1 MAEEKNEVEQLTNA
15 QVEVSSSE
23 QGPDPVWG
31 VGVGIIGLL
40 TMATG
45 GALTWHW
52 VFNVGELVML
62 IGAAMFLGA
71 VTLTSLKQRPLRFRM
86 PWASRAEEEAPAS
99 ASASTE

>member
-1 MAEEKNEVEQLTNA
+1 MTDEPIEMERVAGAAAEPGPNEK
-15 QVEVSSSE
+15 
-23 QGPDPVWG
+23 GPDPVWG

-71 VTLTSLKQRPLRFRM
+71 VTLTSLKERPLRFRM

-99 ASASTE
+99 ASSSTE